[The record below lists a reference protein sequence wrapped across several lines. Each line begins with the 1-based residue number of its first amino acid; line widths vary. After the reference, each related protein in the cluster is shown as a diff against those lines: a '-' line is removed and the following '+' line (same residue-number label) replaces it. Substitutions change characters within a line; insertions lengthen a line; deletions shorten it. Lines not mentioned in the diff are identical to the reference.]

1 MIAPEKVPYDDE
13 VDLGALWVVLTGYKV
28 VIASV
33 AAVCVAVA
41 VVVALVTTPVYRAE
55 VVITEVRDNMSS
67 MGALAGQLGGLA
79 SLAGVNLADDG
90 PGRDARAL
98 LQSRG
103 LVEAFITR
111 YKLLPEL
118 YKDATKAPTMWLAV
132 RKFRDSIL
140 AIREDTRKGVTT
152 VSVTWTDAEV
162 AARWAND
169 IVGLVN
175 ELLRARAIEES
186 RRNIA
191 YLNEQIAKT
200 SVVELQ
206 RVMYNLVETE
216 TKTLMLANVRQEYAF
231 QVVDPAVAPE
241 VRIRP
246 KRTLIVL
253 FGLVLGVLAGA
264 GIALLHNSISRRR
277 PA

>member
-13 VDLGALWVVLTGYKV
+13 VDLGAIWDVLTGYKV
-28 VIASV
+28 LIGSV
-33 AAVCVAVA
+33 AAVCVAVS

-55 VVITEVRDNMSS
+55 AVITEVRDNMSS

-79 SLAGVNLADDG
+79 SLADVNLADDG

-118 YKDATKAPTMWLAV
+118 YKDASEPPTMWLGV

-169 IVGLVN
+169 LVGLVN

-231 QVVDPAVAPE
+231 QIVDPAVAPE

-264 GIALLHNSISRRR
+264 GIALFHNSIRRRR

>member
-1 MIAPEKVPYDDE
+1 VIAPEKVPYDDE